1 VLMKDI
7 IDKYVSK
14 LEQAE
19 LAEPGRA
26 LLGFLDAD
34 LVWNRDDPDTE
45 RLEGVFDRININSLL
60 FAQPREP
67 YGSIISY
74 LCRTNKDRIAPE
86 DCETRTFI
94 HDIPIVSSLDAET
107 LTRAL
112 TTRKAV
118 IVKDRGIAAYG
129 WVSPEQA
136 YILYSSV
143 CFACFVK
150 FFSDYLRDHQN
161 GSVEPEQ
168 REVLRKALAWLD
180 PLPEEPEVELE
191 RGPFRDKAS
200 MIRAMDQAG
209 KMVVG
214 YKLVDSF
221 FGNISYL
228 YGDTLYISQTS
239 SSLDELVGHID
250 PCPLDNSTSAGIT
263 ASSELPAHRDI
274 LQKTGH
280 LAVLHGHPKFSV
292 IMSMN
297 CDKRG
302 NCDKE
307 GECFRRCPEERDVRG
322 YPVVP
327 GEVGTGPFGLCRT
340 VPPAIEEDRGVI
352 VYGHGVF
359 TTGGHDFNQAL
370 QGLLDVERNCREE
383 YLWRIGEDL

>member
-1 VLMKDI
+1 LLMKDLM
-7 IDKYVSK
+7 DKYVSK

-19 LAEPGRA
+19 LAEPGQA

-34 LVWNRDDPDTE
+34 LVWNREDSQTKI
-45 RLEGVFDRININSLL
+45 LEGIFERININSLL
-60 FAQPREP
+60 FSPPREP

-74 LCRTNKDRIAPE
+74 LCRTNEGRILPE

-94 HDIPIVSSLDAET
+94 HDIPVVPQLDTET
-107 LTRAL
+107 LTQAL
-112 TTRKAV
+112 KTRKAV
-118 IVKDRGIAAYG
+118 IVQDRGIAAYG

-150 FFSDYLRDHQN
+150 FFSDYLQDCKN
-161 GSVEPEQ
+161 GSVAPDQ
-168 REVLRKALAWLD
+168 RDVLHNALSYLG

-191 RGPFRDKAS
+191 RGPFRDKAQ

-239 SSLDELVGHID
+239 SSLDELIGHID
-250 PCPLDNSTSAGIT
+250 PCPLDNSSCAGIT

-274 LQKTGH
+274 LRKTGH

-292 IMSMN
+292 IMSMD

-302 NCDKE
+302 DCDKE
-307 GECFRRCPEERDVRG
+307 GECFRRCPEQRDVRG

-340 VPPAIEEDRGVI
+340 VPPAIEEDKGVI

-359 TTGGHDFNQAL
+359 NTGVRDFNQAL
-370 QGLLDVERNCREE
+370 QDMLDVERTCREE
-383 YLWRIGEDL
+383 YLSRIGE

>member
-34 LVWNRDDPDTE
+34 LVWNRDHPDTQ
-45 RLEGVFDRININSLL
+45 RLRGVFDRININSLL
-60 FAQPREP
+60 YAPPREP

-74 LCRTNKDRIAPE
+74 LCRTNQDKIAPE

-94 HDIPIVSSLDAET
+94 HDIPIVASLDAET

-112 TTRKAV
+112 QTRKAV
-118 IVKDRGIAAYG
+118 IVRDQGIVAYG

-150 FFSDYLRDHQN
+150 FFSDYLQDYKN
-161 GSVEPEQ
+161 GAVDPEQ
-168 REVLRKALAWLD
+168 REVLQNALAYLD
-180 PLPEEPEVELE
+180 PLPREPEVELE
-191 RGPFRDKAS
+191 RGPFEDKAS

-228 YGDTLYISQTS
+228 YEDTLYISQTS

-292 IMSMN
+292 IMSMD
-297 CDKRG
+297 CDKRD

-359 TTGGHDFNQAL
+359 TTGAHDFNQAL

-383 YLWRIGEDL
+383 YLRRIGEDL